1 MLEIVPLQSAANR
14 KGEEFTEL
22 DDEAMKQCAEGNVTQ
37 NNTLRPRQQRSLLQS
52 IKLRISGER
61 SEVAGIRTDQDSSL
75 YETRTLQILQCLLPN
90 LSSRPY
96 SSVASVTESLLRL
109 KRRSGM
115 AALDKA
121 KTFLTVNPTARFN
134 FKDDAEK
141 SIVDINELPQSFRQ
155 RSGQISGDYLKSMTI
170 KM

>member
-37 NNTLRPRQQRSLLQS
+37 NNTLRPRQQRSL
-52 IKLRISGER
+52 RSGER

-134 FKDDAEK
+134 VKDDAEK